1 MAKSEFKDR
10 LKKTEE
16 IELTVT
22 GRASG
27 DKSSRP
33 VWFVEEEGKL
43 YLLPVKGS
51 DTEWYKNVLKKP
63 EITLHADGQQLKE
76 RATPITDRAK
86 VDEIVEKFRAK
97 YGANNVKKYYTKFD
111 VAVEVPLART
121 PRPFVTHLSPPNEGQ
136 RLRKRALTI

>member
-1 MAKSEFKDR
+1 MGPEELRNALR
-10 LKKTEE
+10 GTTEV
-16 IELTVT
+16 ELTVT

-27 DKSSRP
+27 RESTRP

-51 DTEWYKNVLKKP
+51 DTDWYKNVLKKP

-86 VDEIVEKFRAK
+86 VDEIVDKFRAK
-97 YGANNVKKYYTKFD
+97 YGADNVKKYYTKFD
-111 VAVEVPLART
+111 VAVEVPLA
-121 PRPFVTHLSPPNEGQ
+121 
-136 RLRKRALTI
+136 

>member
-111 VAVEVPLART
+111 VARSRFRLPERRDRSSRISRRRT
-121 PRPFVTHLSPPNEGQ
+121 
-136 RLRKRALTI
+136 RASDCESEA

>member
-1 MAKSEFKDR
+1 MAQSEFKDR

-33 VWFVEEEGKL
+33 VWFVEEDGKL

-51 DTEWYKNVLKKP
+51 DTEWYKNVLRKP
-63 EITLHADGQQLKE
+63 EITLNADGQQLTK

-97 YGANNVKKYYTKFD
+97 YRANNVKKYYTKFD
-111 VAVEVPLART
+111 VAVEVPLA
-121 PRPFVTHLSPPNEGQ
+121 
-136 RLRKRALTI
+136 

>member
-33 VWFVEEEGKL
+33 VWFVEEDGKL

-51 DTEWYKNVLKKP
+51 DMSAAMALAAAS
-63 EITLHADGQQLKE
+63 I
-76 RATPITDRAK
+76 
-86 VDEIVEKFRAK
+86 
-97 YGANNVKKYYTKFD
+97 
-111 VAVEVPLART
+111 PLA
-121 PRPFVTHLSPPNEGQ
+121 E
-136 RLRKRALTI
+136 

>member
-33 VWFVEEEGKL
+33 VWFVEEDGKL

-63 EITLHADGQQLKE
+63 EITLNADGQQLTK

-111 VAVEVPLART
+111 VARSRFRLPERRDRSSRISRRRT
-121 PRPFVTHLSPPNEGQ
+121 
-136 RLRKRALTI
+136 RASDCESEA

>member
-1 MAKSEFKDR
+1 MATSEFKDR

-33 VWFVEEEGKL
+33 VWFVEEDGKL

-51 DTEWYKNVLKKP
+51 GTEWYKNVLKKL
-63 EITLHADGQQLKE
+63 EITLNADGKQLKA

-111 VAVEVPLART
+111 VAVEVPLA
-121 PRPFVTHLSPPNEGQ
+121 
-136 RLRKRALTI
+136 

>member
-1 MAKSEFKDR
+1 MATSEFKDR

-33 VWFVEEEGKL
+33 VWFVEEDGKL

-51 DTEWYKNVLKKP
+51 GTEWYKNVLKKL
-63 EITLHADGQQLKE
+63 EITLNADGQQLKA

-111 VAVEVPLART
+111 VAVEVPLA
-121 PRPFVTHLSPPNEGQ
+121 
-136 RLRKRALTI
+136 

>member
-10 LKKTEE
+10 LEKTEE

-51 DTEWYKNVLKKP
+51 DTEWYKNVLKRP
-63 EITLHADGQQLKE
+63 TITLSADGQQLTKT
-76 RATPITDRAK
+76 ATPITDRTQ
-86 VDEIVEKFRAK
+86 VNEIVDKFRAK
-97 YGANNVKKYYTKFD
+97 YGADNVKKHYAKFD
-111 VAVEVPLART
+111 VAVAVPLA
-121 PRPFVTHLSPPNEGQ
+121 
-136 RLRKRALTI
+136 